1 MAETLPLTDRIT
13 SKSKMSQENRNLEA
27 QFGNGQVQKVPDGLN
42 HTIDKWFLEFAPVE
56 GDNLVTMNAFLN
68 TVGTTEWFAWTPL
81 GELAVKK
88 WTIDKNSVK
97 RLMINT
103 EKFVIQFNITQNFT
117 LGVI

>member
-27 QFGNGQVQKVPDGLN
+27 QFGNGYRQEAPDGLN

-56 GDNLVTMNAFLN
+56 GDNLITMNTFLN
-68 TVGTTEWFAWTPL
+68 TVGTTEWFTWTPL
-81 GELAVKK
+81 GELTVKK
-88 WTIDKNSVK
+88 WTIDKDSIE

-103 EKFVIQFNITQNFT
+103 EKFIIQFKITQNFS
-117 LGVI
+117 LGAV